1 MQPKIAL
8 ITGING
14 FLGRNIH
21 EHLNE
26 KGVMVVG
33 LPRELLSE
41 PVGLE
46 AYIKQINPN
55 YIYHCAAYGNHS
67 TQLEFDEIIISN
79 LIKTYSLLRAS
90 LSTDYEAFFNI
101 SSSSVYGKKKMSM
114 KETDNL
120 EPDNF
125 YACTKAASEFL
136 ARPFAKT
143 LGKRIVNIRPFSIY
157 GPYEK
162 DHRLIPTIIRKLIN
176 NEHMELVEPPVHDW
190 LYVKDFVE
198 ALDVIRDN
206 IDIYKGDSINIGT
219 GRQTSNRQI
228 YDTISDIMNI
238 KTKVRPTK
246 TPRDYESSYWR
257 ADITTMKMMG
267 WHPRYSLEQG
277 LWDTIE
283 FYKNK
288 YHKEVKPETLT
299 TIMETTLSQFGV
311 RFESVRNAK

>member
-8 ITGING
+8 VTGLSG
-14 FLGRNIH
+14 FIGRNIH
-21 EHLNE
+21 EHLNSQ
-26 KGVMVVG
+26 GVMVVG

-46 AYIKQINPN
+46 AYIKKINPN

-67 TQLEFDEIIISN
+67 TQLEFDDIIISN
-79 LIKTYSLLRAS
+79 VIKTYSLLRAS
-90 LSTDYEAFFNI
+90 LNIDYEAFFNI

-143 LGKRIVNIRPFSIY
+143 LGKNIVNIRPFSIY

-176 NEHMELVEPPVHDW
+176 NEHMELIEPPFHDW
-190 LYVKDFVE
+190 TYVKDFVE

-206 IDIYKGDSINIGT
+206 IETYKGDSINIGT
-219 GRQTSNRQI
+219 GRQLTNRQI
-228 YDTISDIMNI
+228 YDTISDIMDV

-246 TPRDYESSYWR
+246 TPRDYESPYWR
-257 ADITTMKMMG
+257 ADLTTMRMMG

-277 LWDTIE
+277 LWETIS
-283 FYKNK
+283 FYKDRYCK
-288 YHKEVKPETLT
+288 RIEPETLT

-311 RFESVRNAK
+311 KFESIR